1 MPVADVVVAEARAL
15 LVRPEVVR
23 AEVDVVLA
31 EEDVVRP
38 LVTLPDARAATLLRA
53 TVLADVAD
61 DDADVVRAD
70 VDADVPAQPV
80 HSDHGPHG
88 GHESPLLGAI
98 ETSAQFQNSS
108 AAVVPTQ
115 SRNVVLKKP
124 LPPSP
129 LQLVHFVPKSKFL

>member
-23 AEVDVVLA
+23 AEVDVRK
-31 EEDVVRP
+31 EDVVRP
-38 LVTLPDARAATLLRA
+38 LVDDEVARPERAPTLLRA

-70 VDADVPAQPV
+70 VPAQPV

-88 GHESPLLGAI
+88 GQEPSLGAI

-115 SRNVVLKKP
+115 SRKYVLKKP

-129 LQLVHFVPKSKFL
+129 LQPAHFVPKSKFL

>member
-1 MPVADVVVAEARAL
+1 MPVADVVAEARAL

-23 AEVDVVLA
+23 AEVDVRK
-31 EEDVVRP
+31 EDVVRP
-38 LVTLPDARAATLLRA
+38 LVDDEVARLERAPTLLRA

-61 DDADVVRAD
+61 DDADVVR
-70 VDADVPAQPV
+70 ADVPAQPV

-115 SRNVVLKKP
+115 SRKYVLKKP

-129 LQLVHFVPKSKFL
+129 LQPAHFVPKSKFL

>member
-1 MPVADVVVAEARAL
+1 MPVADVVAEARAL

-23 AEVDVVLA
+23 AEVDVRK
-31 EEDVVRP
+31 EDVVRP
-38 LVTLPDARAATLLRA
+38 LVDDEVARPERAPTLLRA

-115 SRNVVLKKP
+115 SRKYVLKKP

-129 LQLVHFVPKSKFL
+129 LQPAHFVPKSKFL